1 MNVVEFAIL
10 LKDKASSTIEKIG
23 REFSN
28 ADTKAKG
35 LKGTVSGLT
44 GVFGGLKNMLGM
56 IGVGFGFYK
65 VVDMLRS
72 GVDKAHELRL
82 ANAQIEAGLRSTNY
96 AAGMTMDT
104 LDKSVDR
111 IKSQSLYG
119 GAQLK
124 NMQSVLLTFPKVGK
138 NLFDPASQSIV
149 DMATRMKQD
158 LPHAAIMV
166 GKALQDPATGVMM
179 MRRIG
184 VNFTKEQVKHF
195 KELVGA
201 GKLEEA
207 QILIL
212 KELNTEFGGSAKAA
226 FDATP
231 MAQYNK
237 VVASIQIKLGEL
249 ALKAQNKIAP
259 TLIWMANSVKNSI
272 VPLSHAFAWIYN
284 AITNGNPAIWGAII
298 AFTAYHTILT
308 LIAIKTQFLT
318 WYMGLSSAAII
329 LNSLVT
335 EGLSAAWLALNM
347 AMEANPLMWI
357 MTLIGLLVSAII
369 YAWQKF
375 GWFRG
380 GVMEAWEALKGLGN
394 IIMQFVVDT
403 LGSLFKGLGHVGDA
417 LYKLFKGDFKGAF
430 EEGKSALNDFLLIDA
445 SNNAIN
451 KARLTGKSM
460 ASAYHKGVQ
469 EVENNKLSDKKI
481 PGTNK
486 GYGSMTSDKAG
497 SKQAV
502 TSVASGGTRNT
513 SIYITVGKMVESLI
527 YQGGVGETA
536 QDVEKKFEEILMRV
550 LFAAE
555 SAS

>member
-10 LKDKASSTIEKIG
+10 LKDKASSTVEKIG

-44 GVFGGLKNMLGM
+44 GVFGGLKNVLGM
-56 IGVGFGFYK
+56 IGIGFGFYK

-104 LDKSVDR
+104 LNKSVER

-119 GAQLK
+119 GGQLK

-149 DMATRMKQD
+149 DMATRMKME
-158 LPHAAIMV
+158 LPHAAVMV

-184 VNFTKEQVKHF
+184 INFTKEQVKHF

-207 QILIL
+207 QMLIL

-237 VVASIQIKLGEL
+237 VVGSIQIKLGEL
-249 ALKAQNKIAP
+249 AIKAQNKIAP
-259 TLIWMANSVKNSI
+259 ALIWMANSVKNSI
-272 VPLSHAFAWIYN
+272 EPLSKAVSWFYHLFESGNPYIWTAVGAFVVYN
-284 AITNGNPAIWGAII
+284 AII
-298 AFTAYHTILT
+298 TIV
-308 LIAIKTQFLT
+308 AIKTKLLA
-318 WYMGLSSAAII
+318 WYTGLSTAAII
-329 LNSLVT
+329 VNTLVT
-335 EGLSAAWLALNM
+335 EGWSAAWTALTI
-347 AMEANPLMWI
+347 AMETNPIMWI
-357 MTLIGLLVSAII
+357 ITAIAALVAITWAGIKAWDKWGAVLFLFMGPFGWIVNAIMVLKNNWDSIVQAFKGEGIIGGLKRIGIVLLDVLLYPVQQLLGLLAKIPGLTNLAGGGEQMITNLRKSLNLADPVS
-369 YAWQKF
+369 
-375 GWFRG
+375 
-380 GVMEAWEALKGLGN
+380 
-394 IIMQFVVDT
+394 
-403 LGSLFKGLGHVGDA
+403 
-417 LYKLFKGDFKGAF
+417 
-430 EEGKSALNDFLLIDA
+430 
-445 SNNAIN
+445 
-451 KARLTGKSM
+451 
-460 ASAYHKGVQ
+460 
-469 EVENNKLSDKKI
+469 SDEKKKKI

-486 GYGSMTSDKAG
+486 EYGGATSGSGG

-502 TSVASGGTRNT
+502 SAVATGGTRNT

-536 QDVEKKFEEILMRV
+536 NDVEKKFEEILMRV